1 LDVSQPFIAKSVA
14 TLEADMTA
22 PAIASWETVRYAKI
36 GHAFSKWFD
45 VENYNERVDTRS
57 WESFAS
63 FAAEAF
69 GMGAT
74 SATFFETN
82 VLAANNY
89 SDALD
94 GDYPLVGYVALP
106 SPVSNSTPVV
116 IVLPSNMD
124 ENGPGSFEQQVATQ
138 IAANNNY
145 IVFVADIFSYDRKD
159 TAANK
164 LEELYYSNTTK
175 FMSRVKAAIEYAKTI
190 WHADPNKIALTG
202 FGFGGSGALMYG
214 MGVGGGIDSSVK
226 AIASFYGN
234 MAKVV
239 NATDDM
245 VDI

>member
-1 LDVSQPFIAKSVA
+1 
-14 TLEADMTA
+14 
-22 PAIASWETVRYAKI
+22 
-36 GHAFSKWFD
+36 
-45 VENYNERVDTRS
+45 
-57 WESFAS
+57 
-63 FAAEAF
+63 
-69 GMGAT
+69 
-74 SATFFETN
+74 
-82 VLAANNY
+82 
-89 SDALD
+89 
-94 GDYPLVGYVALP
+94 
-106 SPVSNSTPVV
+106 
-116 IVLPSNMD
+116 MD

-159 TAANK
+159 TAADE